1 MRDFW
6 RHSGFHL
13 LERDAAGRLA
23 VTDDFLR
30 AYYLRPEIHP
40 VEESCDAERAL
51 HADLM
56 SAPRREVLEPEIDA
70 MRDPDAR
77 DNYRILLRFRKR
89 LLEAGTVE
97 RCYAGLFNG
106 SVDVP
111 PLFIDQMANVILRN
125 VLAECDD
132 PLRLRA
138 GELFFREQKL
148 ALIDGHPM
156 LADLEVLEMRA
167 AQGAVVGS
175 SALGRLIAEA
185 QGSPAGQ
192 DLDVLDRGNAASYW
206 ERESRYDTA
215 ISLAIGG
222 ASLEALCRVIEAWV
236 AHFLSVRCSVTAL
249 RRIDER
255 RWGWH
260 VGLDAESSALLN
272 EIWNDG
278 EIDEVRMRRVVALF
292 RMDFAD
298 PADVRPDLAG
308 QPVYLALGAD
318 GDDRVRMKPQNLL
331 VNLPLA
337 ARS

>member
-30 AYYLRPEIHP
+30 AYYLRPEVHP

-51 HADLM
+51 HTELM
-56 SAPRREVLEPEIDA
+56 RSPRREVLEREIDA

-77 DNYRILLRFRKR
+77 DNYRILLRFRRR

-97 RCYAGLFNG
+97 RCYTDLFKG
-106 SVDVP
+106 GVDIP

-125 VLAECDD
+125 LLAECDD

-138 GELFFREQKL
+138 AELFFREQKL
-148 ALIDGHPM
+148 AVVDGHPM

-167 AQGAVVGS
+167 AQGAAGT

-185 QGSPAGQ
+185 QGSLGSQ
-192 DLDVLDRGNAASYW
+192 DLDVLDRGNAQSYW

-215 ISLAIGG
+215 ISLAFGG
-222 ASLEALCRVIEAWV
+222 ASVEALCRVIEAWV
-236 AHFLSVRCSVTAL
+236 AHFLGVQCSVTPL

-255 RWGWH
+255 RWAWH

-272 EIWNDG
+272 RIWND
-278 EIDEVRMRRVVALF
+278 EDVDEAQMRRIVALF
-292 RMDFAD
+292 RLDFAD
-298 PADVRPDLAG
+298 PADLRPDLAG

-318 GDDRVRMKPQNLL
+318 GDDTVRMKPQNLL

>member
-1 MRDFW
+1 VRDFW

-13 LERDAAGRLA
+13 LGRDAAGRLA

-30 AYYLRPEIHP
+30 AYYLRPEVHP
-40 VEESCDAERAL
+40 IEESCDAERAL
-51 HADLM
+51 HAELM
-56 SAPRREVLEPEIDA
+56 HAPRREVLDSEIGA
-70 MRDPDAR
+70 LRDPDAR

-89 LLEAGTVE
+89 LLEAGTIE
-97 RCYAGLFNG
+97 RCYGDLFTG
-106 SVDVP
+106 GVDIP

-125 VLAECDD
+125 ILADCDD

-138 GELFFREQKL
+138 AELFFREQKL
-148 ALIDGHPM
+148 ALLDGHPM

-167 AQGAVVGS
+167 AQGAAAGS

-215 ISLAIGG
+215 ISLAFGG
-222 ASLEALCRVIEAWV
+222 ASVEALCRVIEAWV
-236 AHFLSVRCSVTAL
+236 AHFLGVRIAVTPL
-249 RRIDER
+249 RRIEGR
-255 RWGWH
+255 RWAWH
-260 VGLDAESSALLN
+260 VGLDADSSALLN

-278 EIDEVRMRRVVALF
+278 DIDEARMRRIVALF

-298 PADVRPDLAG
+298 PADVRSDLAG

-318 GDDRVRMKPQNLL
+318 ADGAVRMKPQNLL